1 VGFGDRFRAWLRG
14 DDAAQGGSGAR
25 SSGPAPR
32 GGADGTGMTGRN
44 AGISGRFRSGR
55 RSRGQHPAGGFDG
68 SLLLE
73 FARTRSGVEVYL
85 EPRTN
90 LYGDSVLLVA
100 DDGEYLRRP
109 VPDAATVRR
118 FCAEHA
124 IPVYDAARTG
134 YPRRVRDY
142 DRGVRPRRI
151 GLDDLPPWPGTQPE
165 SSAPSGGPAD
175 GGPPSIGPPASGG
188 ASHAGDRSPAGEAQ
202 DEDEP
207 PPPPAY

>member
-1 VGFGDRFRAWLRG
+1 VGFGDRLRAWLRG
-14 DDAAQGGSGAR
+14 DDAPQNSPAPKTSRSVPSTGRSAR
-25 SSGPAPR
+25 S
-32 GGADGTGMTGRN
+32 
-44 AGISGRFRSGR
+44 R
-55 RSRGQHPAGGFDG
+55 RARRQHPARGFDG
-68 SLLLE
+68 DPLLE
-73 FARTRSGVEVYL
+73 FARSRNGVEVYL

-118 FCAEHA
+118 FCSEHG

-151 GLDDLPPWPGTQPE
+151 GLEDLPPWPGAGTTENTAERTAEHTAEGRFEELTQE
-165 SSAPSGGPAD
+165 
-175 GGPPSIGPPASGG
+175 
-188 ASHAGDRSPAGEAQ
+188 E
-202 DEDEP
+202 EP
-207 PPPPAY
+207 PPPPPPPGG